1 VNASYSTAPPA
12 SANAIARTN
21 ERVSLTIVQ
30 GNRKSQQPVPR
41 HVDAAAWG
49 GLNRFLAR
57 ADRDSP
63 RKRALTAGGQG
74 ALTTKKKP
82 RRSGCQTG
90 ASSLG
95 TWLRGINP
103 YRVILSKLRGLQRV
117 LLTTTAMQNRRAKTR
132 SPERGLVS
140 RGHTGSINSG
150 IIVWDVSTTRCV
162 NKGDNSRILA
172 RCDIGA
178 TEKGG
183 KTWSADRSRCLSRP
197 CR

>member
-1 VNASYSTAPPA
+1 MPRM
-12 SANAIARTN
+12 ARWQGPSPLPDYHV
-21 ERVSLTIVQ
+21 ERI
-30 GNRKSQQPVPR
+30 NQPC
-41 HVDAAAWG
+41 A
-49 GLNRFLAR
+49 
-57 ADRDSP
+57 
-63 RKRALTAGGQG
+63 KRMPWTHGRRLKA
-74 ALTTKKKP
+74 KP

-140 RGHTGSINSG
+140 RGHAGSMNSG